1 MKDAFSRLKDRIM
14 GQINED
20 SDNLPEEQ
28 YLEINPSEVI
38 DSKAKIMVR
47 PFIIKEFQDIKPAL
61 DGLREGHTIALVN
74 IKPLKDK
81 DIVELK
87 RAVNKL
93 KKTCD
98 AIEGDIAGFGE
109 DWLVATPSFAKVHR
123 QTSVSTQRTSGIIEN
138 EDDMKVRVIKSSEA
152 TVKIPQMRM
161 SMEPGTA
168 STGFL
173 SNIEGLLNR
182 FKKIIE
188 SERDNAEDQS
198 IRKKAKNLLKKLW
211 KVELGEEKLK
221 IIIEDPS
228 GNSAIVS
235 DRAETKKL

>member
-109 DWLVATPSFAKVHR
+109 DWIVVTPSFAQIHR
-123 QTSVSTQRTSGIIEN
+123 GMDI
-138 EDDMKVRVIKSSEA
+138 A
-152 TVKIPQMRM
+152 
-161 SMEPGTA
+161 A
-168 STGFL
+168 STM
-173 SNIEGLLNR
+173 
-182 FKKIIE
+182 
-188 SERDNAEDQS
+188 
-198 IRKKAKNLLKKLW
+198 
-211 KVELGEEKLK
+211 EE
-221 IIIEDPS
+221 
-228 GNSAIVS
+228 
-235 DRAETKKL
+235 